1 LILSYFDAIIL
12 YKINYSLN
20 DTWKGVFSMTNIELE
35 KISIK
40 IESIAALL
48 AVYSENHK
56 GGIRGESTAIGLLAD
71 QLYECADKLDQMC
84 TASAEGE

>member
-1 LILSYFDAIIL
+1 MA
-12 YKINYSLN
+12 
-20 DTWKGVFSMTNIELE
+20 NIELE

-48 AVYSENHK
+48 AVYAENHK
-56 GGIRGESTAIGLLAD
+56 GGIRGESNAMGLLAD

-84 TASAEGE
+84 EAPAERD